1 MEYIEFEE
9 LPHIQFKEK
18 ENYEDFVINRKYIQV
33 YRNNDTITIC
43 IVIYRET
50 YENKLTYI
58 DFDIYN
64 KIKHSIIKHSK
75 INLTKLNCFYE
86 IVTKKNEIQN
96 AMELRAFKKI
106 MENILG
112 HLY

>member
-33 YRNNDTITIC
+33 YTKNDINIS
-43 IVIYRET
+43 IVIYREK
-50 YENKLTYI
+50 YENNLTYI
-58 DFDIYN
+58 WFDIYN
-64 KIKHSIIKHSK
+64 KIKHSK

-86 IVTKKNEIQN
+86 VVSKKNDIQN
-96 AMELRAFKKI
+96 AMELRAFNKI

-112 HLY
+112 HKY